1 MLAPSV
7 SQLQL
12 LLREPYLLYVNPI
25 SEYWIVDYA
34 GLGGVQYIG
43 SPKQPTITINSLIDG
58 EYLGQRYRGEASIVS
73 PTFPQLRLEIAQ
85 IIAMTE
91 G

>member
-1 MLAPSV
+1 
-7 SQLQL
+7 
-12 LLREPYLLYVNPI
+12 LREPYLLYVNPI